1 MSVLGATLL
10 VLAGLAI
17 MGFGIFLFYA
27 WLPFLYGLFGLEIGL
42 LLGRWL
48 TGGIGLVA
56 IIFGIVSA
64 VILFCAA
71 YFLEPYRRIL
81 LGLSAGAMVGRG
93 GLRIGSLP
101 RWCNRRPGG
110 GWCCNRRNH
119 RAEVLRR
126 IRHCFI
132 CIRRCR
138 NGFGRRALA
147 FPGRGAVRPCRRRL
161 AAGLGVVRFERD
173 RDRLAIQEHRRVG
186 STPTPLRRHLRYVS
200 EEPEPALTNM
210 QPRYC
215 LFCV

>member
-81 LGLSAGAMVGRG
+81 LGLSAGAMVGLSIAAVFGLDHFLGGVIGVILAVVGAAIGAIIVPRYFDAFVIVSSAFAGAAMVLAGAHWLFPGVGLFDRAAG
-93 GLRIGSLP
+93 GLLPALELFVLSVIGIAWQFKNIVS
-101 RWCNRRPGG
+101 W
-110 GWCCNRRNH
+110 
-119 RAEVLRR
+119 
-126 IRHCFI
+126 
-132 CIRRCR
+132 
-138 NGFGRRALA
+138 
-147 FPGRGAVRPCRRRL
+147 VRP
-161 AAGLGVVRFERD
+161 
-173 RDRLAIQEHRRVG
+173 Q
-186 STPTPLRRHLRYVS
+186 PLYGDISGTSVKNQSR
-200 EEPEPALTNM
+200 P
-210 QPRYC
+210 
-215 LFCV
+215 